1 MPPSHEGSLN
11 APSIQQKA
19 GSEPRSAE
27 NLLEELADRVANE
40 DVALLDAGRGGGR
53 DAEAG
58 VAEVAH
64 LATALACQADD
75 GHPLLSGS
83 LDRPQD
89 VSAVAAR
96 GDGEED
102 VPGAPVGAYFAR
114 EDLVVTVV
122 VADRRQR
129 RGISV

>member
-27 NLLEELADRVANE
+27 NLLEELADRMANE
-40 DVALLDAGRGGGR
+40 DVALLDAGRGGRR
-53 DAEAG
+53 DAEAH

-64 LATALACQADD
+64 LATVLACQADD
-75 GHPLLSGS
+75 GHSILAGRF
-83 LDRPQD
+83 DRPHD
-89 VSAVAAR
+89 VAAVAAR

-102 VPGAPVGAYFAR
+102 GPGAPVGAHFAR
-114 EDLVVTVV
+114 EDLVIAVV

-129 RGISV
+129 R